1 MIVATN
7 GEKEAR
13 VKIVHWWPGREYY
26 NPGMGT
32 FFRAAARIKGGSR
45 YITAAYADVG
55 HRMAQGM
62 AYCCPKDTPSRARG
76 RTIALGRLEKELRD
90 LGYRLECREKG
101 AGE

>member
-13 VKIVHWWPGREYY
+13 VKIVHWWPGRKFR
-26 NPGMGT
+26 NDNMTT
-32 FFRAAARIKGGSR
+32 FFEMAAWARGGSR
-45 YITAAYADVG
+45 YITVASAAIDYLLV
-55 HRMAQGM
+55 QGL
-62 AYCCPKDTPSRARG
+62 AHCCPKDTPSRARG

-101 AGE
+101 ARE